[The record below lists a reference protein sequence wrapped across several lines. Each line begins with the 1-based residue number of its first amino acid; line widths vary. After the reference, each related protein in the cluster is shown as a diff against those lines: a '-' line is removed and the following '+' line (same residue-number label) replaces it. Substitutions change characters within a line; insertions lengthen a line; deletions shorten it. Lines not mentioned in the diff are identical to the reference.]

1 MTETLTKNDTTSSF
15 FYEIKEISNE
25 HEKKKQEHSKD
36 AEEKGC
42 DFNIFD
48 IIGISTKED
57 ALYPKE
63 YVSITR
69 LYRNEFVGLSS

>member
-48 IIGISTKED
+48 IIGISLLIK
-57 ALYPKE
+57 K
-63 YVSITR
+63 S
-69 LYRNEFVGLSS
+69 